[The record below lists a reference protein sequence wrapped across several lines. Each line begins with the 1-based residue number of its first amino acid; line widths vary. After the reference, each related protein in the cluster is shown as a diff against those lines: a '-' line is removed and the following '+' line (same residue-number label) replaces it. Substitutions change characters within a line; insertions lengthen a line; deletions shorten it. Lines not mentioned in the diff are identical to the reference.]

1 MLARAVAAQFIAQ
14 SRDGD
19 IAAIEQRD

>member
-14 SRDGD
+14 SLDGD